1 MKRILAATALAVAA
15 TTFVAPPAHAATDK
29 SAYNCDGVTSGLSA
43 LEYVS
48 VFQRANCVEVSYD
61 AARGTARAVAVTRP
75 TAYKS
80 SVTGL
85 KMYYRPCSGGWTRVA
100 FNPDTDGWWTNDP
113 RDTATT
119 KNRPGRDH
127 SQWYAAA
134 TFSAKIDGKVTTRT
148 LRTPAAGRC

>member
-15 TTFVAPPAHAATDK
+15 STLVAAPAQAATSK
-29 SAYNCDGVTSGLSA
+29 SAYNCDGVTRGLTA
-43 LEYVS
+43 LEYIS
-48 VFQRANCVEVSYD
+48 VYLSANCVTVRYD
-61 AARGTARAVAVTRP
+61 GDRGAAQAVAVTRP
-75 TAYKS
+75 TTYKS

-113 RDTATT
+113 RDTAKT
-119 KNRPGRDH
+119 KFRPGRDH

-148 LRTPAAGRC
+148 LRTPVAGRC